1 MYGKIKISA
10 DITILTGMHIGGSNV
25 YSAIG
30 AVDSPVIR
38 DAYTKNPI
46 IPGSSLKGKLRTL
59 LARSIEG
66 KVYLGEPNEDKDVIR
81 DLFGS
86 SAAKDKNDH
95 IRKSRLQFS
104 DSFLINKD
112 DFLVRNID
120 VTEVKFENTINR
132 CTSVANPRQIERVV
146 RGAKF
151 GFNVVYDIDEN
162 ADVLEDIKYFSQA
175 LKLLQMDYLGG
186 HGTRGYGKVKFSN
199 FRVEAIEDSIDEA
212 MKNKIMDLLKDVEK
226 YELLPL

>member
-1 MYGKIKISA
+1 M
-10 DITILTGMHIGGSNV
+10 
-25 YSAIG
+25 
-30 AVDSPVIR
+30 
-38 DAYTKNPI
+38 
-46 IPGSSLKGKLRTL
+46 
-59 LARSIEG
+59 
-66 KVYLGEPNEDKDVIR
+66 
-81 DLFGS
+81 
-86 SAAKDKNDH
+86 
-95 IRKSRLQFS
+95 
-104 DSFLINKD
+104 INKD